1 MNLAVEGPLSLESS
15 SYQVWD
21 PLCSNRAGRRCPR
34 HFELG
39 SMMNGLAAVGI
50 LTKGRRN
57 RNTLTRWP
65 VVIDV
70 SIVYIGK
77 VAEIAVR
84 NGV

>member
-1 MNLAVEGPLSLESS
+1 
-15 SYQVWD
+15 
-21 PLCSNRAGRRCPR
+21 
-34 HFELG
+34 
-39 SMMNGLAAVGI
+39 MMNGLAAVGI